1 MVQSRLYSNQQPH
14 RSEKPLQIESNLT
27 KSAVFFLLHRGR
39 FRPALTHG
47 TRAFLSTGF
56 SCEARDHGRKAIE
69 KNQVHGVSSTFINLF
84 VLGIFEHIGIDFRL
98 SVKTPS
104 TG

>member
-1 MVQSRLYSNQQPH
+1 MGRLRVGWVQLDTMGQHHVGRLGFVEHIDVYII
-14 RSEKPLQIESNLT
+14 LDIET
-27 KSAVFFLLHRGR
+27 
-39 FRPALTHG
+39 
-47 TRAFLSTGF
+47 
-56 SCEARDHGRKAIE
+56 
-69 KNQVHGVSSTFINLF
+69 NQVHGASSTFINLF

>member
-1 MVQSRLYSNQQPH
+1 MVEHIAAYISID
-14 RSEKPLQIESNLT
+14 IE
-27 KSAVFFLLHRGR
+27 
-39 FRPALTHG
+39 P
-47 TRAFLSTGF
+47 
-56 SCEARDHGRKAIE
+56 
-69 KNQVHGVSSTFINLF
+69 NQVHGVSSTFINLF

>member
-1 MVQSRLYSNQQPH
+1 MVEDIDVYTNP
-14 RSEKPLQIESNLT
+14 
-27 KSAVFFLLHRGR
+27 G
-39 FRPALTHG
+39 
-47 TRAFLSTGF
+47 
-56 SCEARDHGRKAIE
+56 IE